1 MKILRIASAKL
12 KISHRIACINM
23 TMPRPSG
30 EAQKIAEQTVPGLNQ
45 NMRRSSK
52 KKSKE
57 VPKDDVELKMVK
69 INENRGRLR

>member
-30 EAQKIAEQTVPGLNQ
+30 KAQKIAEQTVPGLNQ
-45 NMRRSSK
+45 NMRGSSK